1 MLLLQINLD
10 KKGLPKFL
18 FMLVKGLCK
27 RFCAAKHFAK
37 AKTHQQAIKRQ
48 TDSIHMTAFLYTKI
62 SHYGILWWN
71 YHQSIIVYN
80 EVFVRFIAMRCYLKE
95 PFKDL
100 KNLKWKELILRA
112 WQAGSQM
119 QTPIDRIRG
128 NSAITTTLFRSL
140 LEKGPSQYVKYHDVN
155 TTSSRFVLL
164 DRWNKI
170 TLQYVCCA
178 DAIKSCQQRL
188 VPAGCVL
195 ATMVQKG
202 TKVQDGVVI
211 TMNGLQ

>member
-1 MLLLQINLD
+1 M
-10 KKGLPKFL
+10 
-18 FMLVKGLCK
+18 
-27 RFCAAKHFAK
+27 
-37 AKTHQQAIKRQ
+37 
-48 TDSIHMTAFLYTKI
+48 
-62 SHYGILWWN
+62 
-71 YHQSIIVYN
+71 
-80 EVFVRFIAMRCYLKE
+80 RFIAMRCYLKE

-100 KNLKWKELILRA
+100 ENLKLKELILRA
-112 WQAGSQM
+112 WQAGSRM

-155 TTSSRFVLL
+155 TTSSRLVLL
-164 DRWNKI
+164 YRCNKI

-195 ATMVQKG
+195 ATMVQMG